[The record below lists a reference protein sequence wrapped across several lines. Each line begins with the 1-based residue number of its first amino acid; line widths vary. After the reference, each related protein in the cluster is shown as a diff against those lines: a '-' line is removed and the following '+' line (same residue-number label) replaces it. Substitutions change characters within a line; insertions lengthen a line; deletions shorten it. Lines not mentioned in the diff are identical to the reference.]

1 MRIGKNIFAGLASA
15 SLLISPVVAQ
25 AAPTAK
31 AQSTANV
38 KRVVAVRKDENK
50 LASVAVIVALL
61 AAAAIVAGIVV
72 AADSKDNTPTS
83 P

>member
-1 MRIGKNIFAGLASA
+1 MRIGKIIFAGLASA

-38 KRVVAVRKDENK
+38 KRVVAVRKNENK
-50 LASVAVIVALL
+50 LASMAVIVGLL

-72 AADSKDNTPTS
+72 ASDSKDNTPTS

>member
-25 AAPTAK
+25 AAPTAQ

-50 LASVAVIVALL
+50 LSGTAAILAAL
-61 AAAAIVAGIVV
+61 AAAAIIAGIVI
-72 AADSKDNTPTS
+72 AADSDDNTPTS

>member
-31 AQSTANV
+31 DQSTANV
-38 KRVVAVRKDENK
+38 KRVVAVRKNENK
-50 LASVAVIVALL
+50 MAASAAIIAAL
-61 AAAAIVAGIVV
+61 AAAAIIAAIVI
-72 AADSKDNTPTS
+72 ASDSKDNTPTS

>member
-31 AQSTANV
+31 AQSATNV
-38 KRVVAVRKDENK
+38 KRAVAVRKNENK
-50 LASVAVIVALL
+50 LAGMAVILAAL
-61 AAAAIVAGIVV
+61 AAAAIIAGIVV
-72 AADSKDNTPTS
+72 VSDSKDNTPTS